1 MCPEIKR
8 SVSQGESEIIVFKQR
23 THVASPNMG
32 NLRKE
37 GFHGGGEIE
46 DSPQAATKA
55 REIETKASRSS
66 ELRTDPAT
74 HKADVQRD
82 PGIVSLANWGRAS
95 QRKVW
100 IRPTILSDEPRDLTE
115 FPAEAA

>member
-1 MCPEIKR
+1 M
-8 SVSQGESEIIVFKQR
+8 SQGESEIIVFKQR

-37 GFHGGGEIE
+37 GFHGGGKVE

-55 REIETKASRSS
+55 REIEASRSS

-74 HKADVQRD
+74 DKADVQRD
-82 PGIVSLANWGRAS
+82 PRIVSLANWGRAS
-95 QRKVW
+95 QRKIW
-100 IRPTILSDEPRDLTE
+100 TRPTILSDEPRDLTE

>member
-1 MCPEIKR
+1 
-8 SVSQGESEIIVFKQR
+8 
-23 THVASPNMG
+23 MG

-37 GFHGGGEIE
+37 GFHGGGKVE

-55 REIETKASRSS
+55 REMEAKASRSS

-82 PGIVSLANWGRAS
+82 PRIVSLANWGRAS

-100 IRPTILSDEPRDLTE
+100 TKPTVLSDEPRDLTE